1 MAECP
6 QWVEFSDAPL
16 LARLF
21 LKNLIIMTLR
31 ECAVVTVARM
41 EQIKLSNHVALD
53 IFRNILLLFL
63 YCSMEE
69 KFIDFQFSNLKLC
82 ENSILATSNSYKVKH
97 EHKMKS

>member
-6 QWVEFSDAPL
+6 QWVEFSDAPQ

-63 YCSMEE
+63 CSMGE

-82 ENSILATSNSYKVKH
+82 ENSTQL
-97 EHKMKS
+97 